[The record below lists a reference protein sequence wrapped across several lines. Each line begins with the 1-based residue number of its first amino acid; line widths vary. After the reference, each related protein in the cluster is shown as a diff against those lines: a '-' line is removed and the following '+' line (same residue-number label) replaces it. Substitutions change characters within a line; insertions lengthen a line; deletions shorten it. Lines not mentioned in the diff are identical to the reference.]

1 MLNGDENWKRKE
13 EASTYDGPEIVN
25 FIKFDP
31 STDIKINVPS
41 RHFDQ
46 PYELCVTWGKRKAG
60 EKFKL
65 YNYNANWIDS
75 QYYLIASLSF
85 WANMCK
91 QEFTLSPET
100 IMTLPGEQDG
110 IAFKDGSMRYRI
122 GFKHDE
128 RDPARITTLTIPKYE
143 FEEVEKGTL
152 VTRIHNLLRLMDIME
167 CK

>member
-65 YNYNANWIDS
+65 YHFNAHWIDS

-91 QEFTLSPET
+91 QEFTLSTET

-110 IAFKDGSMRYRI
+110 INFKDGGKRYRI
-122 GFKHDE
+122 GFKVEEDK
-128 RDPARITTLTIPKYE
+128 IITLTIPQYE

-152 VTRIHNLLRLMDIME
+152 VTRIHNLLRLMDIMNAS
-167 CK
+167 